1 MWENIDYILGI
12 DRSRFKMMGIRS
24 VRNYPSD
31 YLVQRARLLFSPTK
45 SGHKCDVG
53 GGTSTSR
60 NSERGKRR
68 YWEVSDVCGSG
79 CRTWDRRYSDQDIKV
94 EMLNI

>member
-45 SGHKCDVG
+45 SGNQYKTG
-53 GGTSTSR
+53 GIPAQFGTVH
-60 NSERGKRR
+60 RGREETGR
-68 YWEVSDVCGSG
+68 
-79 CRTWDRRYSDQDIKV
+79 
-94 EMLNI
+94 